1 MASQSAKSQDS
12 HFSAELDRHLET
24 YLSTNDVVPFKTGL
38 YTSMML
44 AFLIIAGCSIFAV
57 YCLLEAFLKP
67 IMWAVLVGT
76 VLFPIKLAF
85 AKRFELWVDDLEK
98 TNTPFIL
105 GLVALPWHL
114 ADCGLTAIVHRIATQ
129 SSLVLIAIYLL
140 LWPSIAGAFL
150 VTAFVVSCGHHH
162 ILLLLMAFY
171 FTILCASI
179 KILGDKANKIAIRA
193 LSIPIWFSVLCYV
206 GNLFGPYRLPVTLS
220 LAALVAAIS
229 LDLFN
234 PGSLINSFLYHQ
246 PSKRQAVLQASHRR
260 KLKKSLKLKS
270 TTPNTLW
277 ALPFWSSCSRFLALC
292 VLAMKAGRP
301 ISKYRLV
308 AGRYFFEND
317 YFAEPTAKVTAAV
330 NGPLKILY
338 EIWFPHQM
346 RAFLSTWLC
355 GSPALYSR
363 LRSSAGILSTLVVM
377 ALMFFGLLTLSIF
390 LLVQVSDEMATL
402 TMLTSDLVKRTWTNS
417 SAMPDLLEKAFPLSD
432 RDAMISSAYES
443 ARAWISGK
451 LRDVV
456 GADNPQR
463 AEAVEAQAL
472 QLMDELYRAFKSG
485 HAKLASVGEDS
496 AFTMWD
502 VTSLANFDHLKKNVV
517 LFVQTNFAL
526 FTTSSARY
534 VQILETT
541 WTVVQTNLSAI
552 FALATPLLWEVFTF
566 GFGIVNKLLQI
577 VMFASLLYCLLVSSE
592 QTWKPADVFSA
603 FLPFS
608 SANNADSNFLFKA
621 LQRSVSGVF
630 VITMNMSLFYGL
642 YTWLACSLFGLNMTV
657 VPSSMYLQRK
667 LPLCSIGHFSLLVI
681 AAAVAAVPVAPP
693 WFACLPGAL
702 ELWLINGENMLA
714 ILLLVCSILPSLFVN
729 ATFYTKLDDS
739 HPYLTGL
746 SICGGVYWLGLE
758 GAIIGPILLC
768 CLLFIATL
776 YRSFGKSINIGQ

>member
-1 MASQSAKSQDS
+1 M
-12 HFSAELDRHLET
+12 T
-24 YLSTNDVVPFKTGL
+24 
-38 YTSMML
+38 
-44 AFLIIAGCSIFAV
+44 
-57 YCLLEAFLKP
+57 
-67 IMWAVLVGT
+67 
-76 VLFPIKLAF
+76 
-85 AKRFELWVDDLEK
+85 
-98 TNTPFIL
+98 
-105 GLVALPWHL
+105 
-114 ADCGLTAIVHRIATQ
+114 
-129 SSLVLIAIYLL
+129 
-140 LWPSIAGAFL
+140 
-150 VTAFVVSCGHHH
+150 
-162 ILLLLMAFY
+162 FY
-171 FTILCASI
+171 FSILCASI

-206 GNLFGPYRLPVTLS
+206 GNLFGPYRVPVTLS

-234 PGSLINSFLYHQ
+234 QDGSPSEEVEEKPKAEINYTEHVMGA
-246 PSKRQAVLQASHRR
+246 AVLVFL
-260 KLKKSLKLKS
+260 LKYNYLFFFIGL
-270 TTPNTLW
+270 
-277 ALPFWSSCSRFLALC
+277 LALC
-292 VLAMKAGRP
+292 VLAMK
-301 ISKYRLV
+301 

-317 YFAEPTAKVTAAV
+317 YFAESTAKVTAAI
-330 NGPLKILY
+330 NGPLKVLY

-346 RAFLSTWLC
+346 RTFLSTWLS

-363 LRSSAGILSTLVVM
+363 LHSSAGVLSTLVVM

-432 RDAMISSAYES
+432 RDAMITSAYES
-443 ARAWISGK
+443 ARAWISSK

-456 GADNPQR
+456 GTDNPQR

-496 AFTMWD
+496 VYTIWD
-502 VTSLANFDHLKKNVV
+502 VTNLANFDHLKKNVM

-526 FTTSSARY
+526 FST
-534 VQILETT
+534 ILETT

-566 GFGIVNKLLQI
+566 GFGIVNTLLQI

-608 SANNADSNFLFKA
+608 SKNSADSNFLFEA

-657 VPSSMYLQRK
+657 VPS
-667 LPLCSIGHFSLLVI
+667 II

-693 WFACLPGAL
+693 WFACLPGVL
-702 ELWLINGENMLA
+702 ELWLVNGENMLA
-714 ILLLVCSILPSLFVN
+714 ILLLLCSILPSLFVN
-729 ATFYTKLDDS
+729 TTFYTKLDDS